1 MGAFSERRVIGRC
14 LLRVALSQKGNNMGE
29 VMMAGASSV
38 LSDGHIEALEV
49 AGVKIAVANVGGAI
63 YAFGNTCTH
72 RQCPLAN
79 GELEGTTI
87 TCPCHGSQFDVATGA
102 VLTGPA
108 KDPIA
113 TYPVRVEN
121 NAIEIEI

>member
-1 MGAFSERRVIGRC
+1 MGAFPERPRTSRSLV
-14 LLRVALSQKGNNMGE
+14 RVALSQKGNNMEE
-29 VMMAGASSV
+29 VIMAGASIV
-38 LSDGHIEALEV
+38 LSDGHIEALEI

-63 YAFGNTCTH
+63 YAFDNTCTH
-72 RQCPLAN
+72 RQCPLDN

-87 TCPCHGSQFDVATGA
+87 TCPCHGSQFDVASGA

-113 TYPVRVEN
+113 TYPVRVED
-121 NAIEIEI
+121 NAIEIGI